1 MYYDMKTHTVQQ
13 FRKSKTLNKKYD
25 AILIDCSEVSSKGTD
40 VRACREIVVPF
51 GDSRYKHFND
61 KIGMYKHLDH
71 GDPERRRLYK
81 LRHSTYIQPGQYS
94 AGYFSMKYLW

>member
-25 AILIDCSEVSSKGTD
+25 AILIDRTGK
-40 VRACREIVVPF
+40 EIVVPF